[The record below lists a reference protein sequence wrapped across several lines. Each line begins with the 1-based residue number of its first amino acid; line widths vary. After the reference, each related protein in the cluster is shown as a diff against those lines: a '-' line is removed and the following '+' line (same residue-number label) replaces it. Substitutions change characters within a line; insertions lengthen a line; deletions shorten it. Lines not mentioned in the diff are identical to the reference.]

1 MANYQTEFLQAL
13 GMASNSLSGLMR
25 DIREPDFQDKLRM
38 QEQSQMRL
46 LEKQAGLQEERDILL
61 QDFALDKMDAAQED
75 ILERGNNNFAN
86 QKDLDKYRAE
96 LSLDMR
102 KKFDDYQLN
111 FREKDATRQRK
122 YIEDN
127 FEDMIDVQVAMNRY
141 SLEEN
146 VKMQKGTNIANW
158 AYDKSGGRIMF
169 PNVGTQKLQQ
179 DLQGRQYNFET
190 GLLSSRQDTLARG
203 EFQRQLDFKD
213 VMEAIYSASG
223 VTQEFADEN
232 SETLN
237 GLNAYYGSIDF
248 NNPTE
253 VIAAQ
258 RLLSQQNQGLFAQV
272 RFDDMQSMAMNNVL
286 SEGGTPDF
294 SIEDIVAKVDDTKKD
309 RFFGRSPE
317 QRMEMAEARK
327 NAYSSSL
334 GLATLQAQ
342 YALQDKFAGIN
353 TSRQKEAIKD
363 LMEAKTLAER
373 LSTEQKF
380 GSTKKADIDKNKA
393 YYQESIKMLNT
404 WINALQK

>member
-46 LEKQAGLQEERDILL
+46 LEKQAGI
-61 QDFALDKMDAAQED
+61 QED
-75 ILERGNNNFAN
+75 RDVLQQQFTLEQMDEGQKDFLERGNNNFAN

-111 FREKDATRQRK
+111 FREKDADAQRK
-122 YIEDN
+122 YLENN
-127 FEDMIDVQVAMNRY
+127 FEDMIDVQINMNRY
-141 SLEEN
+141 SLREN
-146 VKMQKGTNIANW
+146 VKMQKGRNIANW
-158 AYDKSGGRIMF
+158 AYDASDGRIMF

-179 DLQGRQYNFET
+179 DLQGKQYNFET
-190 GLLSSRQDTLARG
+190 GLIAGRTDTLATG
-203 EFQRQLDFKD
+203 EFQRNLDFKE
-213 VMEAIYSASG
+213 VMESVYAASG
-223 VTQEFADEN
+223 VTQEFAEEN

-237 GLNAYYGSIDF
+237 GLNAYYGNIDF

-286 SEGGTPDF
+286 SQGDTPDF
-294 SIEDIVAKVDDTKKD
+294 SIEDIVAKVDDTKRD

-317 QRMEMAEARK
+317 QRMEMSTARK

-380 GSTKKADIDKNKA
+380 GSTTKADIDKNKA

-404 WINALQK
+404 WINTLQK